1 MRECRF
7 SGIPAATRVLRK
19 FAAEVTM
26 KAFRSRPSI
35 MSNRPD
41 EDKKAELEICNLRLS
56 FGGVVAVRDVDLT
69 VHTGE
74 LMAVIGPNGAGKT
87 SLLNCITGFYR
98 PQQGKI
104 IFNGRDITHLHTHQL
119 VGVGVGRTFQNIE
132 LFPGMTV
139 LANMT
144 LARHIHCRYS
154 FWRSCLFSPKV
165 REEEIRHRQVL
176 EEIIDFLEMQS
187 IRKQTVGSLPYG
199 MMKRVELGRALALEP
214 RLLILDEPFAG
225 MNLEEKEDMVRFL
238 LELNGR
244 WGLTMILVEHDMSI
258 VMSISRRVMVLNFGE
273 KLGEGT
279 PEEINADPEV
289 IKAYLGDARTMD

>member
-1 MRECRF
+1 
-7 SGIPAATRVLRK
+7 
-19 FAAEVTM
+19 M

-199 MMKRVELGRALALEP
+199 MMKRVELAA
-214 RLLILDEPFAG
+214 
-225 MNLEEKEDMVRFL
+225 
-238 LELNGR
+238 R
-244 WGLTMILVEHDMSI
+244 WPWSPGCSFWTSLS
-258 VMSISRRVMVLNFGE
+258 
-273 KLGEGT
+273 
-279 PEEINADPEV
+279 PA
-289 IKAYLGDARTMD
+289 

>member
-1 MRECRF
+1 
-7 SGIPAATRVLRK
+7 
-19 FAAEVTM
+19 M
-26 KAFRSRPSI
+26 KAFRGRPSI
-35 MSNRPD
+35 ISNRNE
-41 EDKKAELEICNLRLS
+41 EDKKAELEINGLNLR
-56 FGGVVAVRDVDLT
+56 FGGVVAVKDVDLN

-87 SLLNCITGFYR
+87 SLLNCITGFYH
-98 PQQGKI
+98 PQQGRI
-104 IFNGRDITHLHTHQL
+104 IFNGRDITNLHTHEL
-119 VGVGVGRTFQNIE
+119 VGVGIGRTFQNIE

-139 LANMT
+139 LANLT

-154 FWRSCLFSPKV
+154 FIRSCLFSPAVKK
-165 REEEIRHRQVL
+165 EEIHHREKL

-187 IRKQTVGSLPYG
+187 IRKKPVGSLPYG

-225 MNLEEKEDMVRFL
+225 MNMEEKEDMVRFL
-238 LELNGR
+238 LELNQT

-258 VMSISRRVMVLNFGE
+258 IMSISQRIMVLNFGE

-279 PEEINADPEV
+279 PEEISNNQEV
-289 IKAYLGDARTMD
+289 IKAYLGGTETL

>member
-1 MRECRF
+1 
-7 SGIPAATRVLRK
+7 
-19 FAAEVTM
+19 M

-35 MSNRPD
+35 MINRRE
-41 EDKKAELEICNLRLS
+41 EDKKAELSIQSLRLS
-56 FGGVVAVRDVDLT
+56 FGGVIAVKDVDLK

-74 LMAVIGPNGAGKT
+74 LMAIIGPNGAGKT

-98 PQQGKI
+98 AQQGKI
-104 IFNGRDITHLHTHQL
+104 IFNGKDITNLHTHQL
-119 VGVGVGRTFQNIE
+119 VGVGIGRTFQNIE

-144 LARHIHCRYS
+144 LARHIHCQYS
-154 FWRSCLFSPKV
+154 FIRSCIFSGSVKK
-165 REEEIRHRQVL
+165 EEIRHRQIL

-187 IRKQTVGSLPYG
+187 IRKKTVGSLPYG

-225 MNLEEKEDMVRFL
+225 MNMEEKEDMVRFL
-238 LELNGR
+238 LELNQR

-258 VMSISRRVMVLNFGE
+258 VMSIAQRIMVLNFGE
-273 KLGEGT
+273 KLGEGSA
-279 PEEINADPEV
+279 EEISANPDV
-289 IKAYLGDARTMD
+289 IKAYLGEAEEL